1 MCWLYAA
8 VPPVCPWINILHII
22 FAAVEPSSGRKYNI
36 LILWPRHKRHRF
48 PDLWAMAVGGPRSV
62 DCLRCTCIIVL
73 HHYHINAAGIGA
85 AAWCVIARLISAD
98 EAAIRVRVDLLG
110 GTCEQPQLS
119 AKTAVLAPE
128 LCLSGRH
135 QAVNETRARACTRTR
150 TRTRARCAAG
160 VGHLRAQAGVGGGHP
175 RRRRRRPPPPL
186 LTAAAG
192 LRLAVRLGPNQN

>member
-1 MCWLYAA
+1 MQWCRLCVRGLTYCILY
-8 VPPVCPWINILHII
+8 LR
-22 FAAVEPSSGRKYNI
+22 PSSRRAAANIISSFCGPATSATVSQIYGR
-36 LILWPRHKRHRF
+36 WP
-48 PDLWAMAVGGPRSV
+48 SV
-62 DCLRCTCIIVL
+62 DCVRCTCIFVL
-73 HHYHINAAGIGA
+73 YHYPINAAGIGA
-85 AAWCVIARLISAD
+85 AACCVIARIISAD
-98 EAAIRVRVDLLG
+98 EAAIRVRVDLLC
-110 GTCEQPQLS
+110 GTCKQPQLS

-192 LRLAVRLGPNQN
+192 PRLAVRLGPNQN